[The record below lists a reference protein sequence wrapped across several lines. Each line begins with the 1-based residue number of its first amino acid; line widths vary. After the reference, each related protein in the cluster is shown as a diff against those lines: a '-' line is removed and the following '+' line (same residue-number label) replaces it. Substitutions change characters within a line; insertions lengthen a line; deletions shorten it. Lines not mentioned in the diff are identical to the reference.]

1 MIMWEMKM
9 TRALHGSCPGRG
21 SRPTLLSCREGLC
34 HQPRL
39 LVGVSSAPA
48 ARLLGGCRL
57 WVPPVPPLGRGLHL
71 ICSCL
76 SISSLQPTALA
87 CQGPQLRFWV
97 WATV

>member
-39 LVGVSSAPA
+39 L
-48 ARLLGGCRL
+48 ARGCGL

>member
-48 ARLLGGCRL
+48 ARSWVLAVGPACAASGAWLTSHLLLPEHFFTAADC
-57 WVPPVPPLGRGLHL
+57 PGL
-71 ICSCL
+71 
-76 SISSLQPTALA
+76 PGAPA
-87 CQGPQLRFWV
+87 
-97 WATV
+97 

>member
-39 LVGVSSAPA
+39 LVGVGCGSRLCRLWGVAYISSAPA
-48 ARLLGGCRL
+48 
-57 WVPPVPPLGRGLHL
+57 
-71 ICSCL
+71 
-76 SISSLQPTALA
+76 
-87 CQGPQLRFWV
+87 
-97 WATV
+97 